1 MHTRIPLLRTI
12 VPAALIAFTFTATA
26 QEWTRFRGPNG
37 SGIATA
43 KLPEQL
49 TEKDINWRSKLPG
62 TGHSSPVVWGDRI
75 FVTATPEGSAD
86 AEAKRVIVCVGAK
99 DGKILWQREYA
110 TGTYRKHADNSF
122 ASPSCTVDAER
133 VYVWI
138 AGPDKSQLIALAQAD
153 GKPVWSVDLGPFISQ
168 HGAGASP
175 IVEKGT
181 IFLQSSQDEPG
192 SFIAA
197 YDPATGKALWKN
209 EIKSGQ
215 HSIATP
221 CFFKGA
227 DGSAQVLSLGD
238 GGLAGFDAKTGA
250 KAWDIAKF
258 TDHGYRCVSSPLVME
273 GGLILAQTGQGQANS
288 EIAVIRDA
296 AAAKPAKAYDI
307 VRVGG
312 YVPTPVAVGD
322 LVFLWKENGIVTC
335 ARAKDGEQVWS
346 ERVEGPYYSSPICI
360 GGKGGRIY
368 NVTRSG
374 ELVVIAAADKFKLI
388 QRFPLNEKNSF
399 ATPAVSGGHLYVRT
413 YSQLIS
419 IGK

>member
-12 VPAALIAFTFTATA
+12 VPAALIALTFTATA

-197 YDPATGKALWKN
+197 FDPATGKPLWKN

-250 KAWDIAKF
+250 KTWDIAKF